1 MVVSIET
8 VPERMNA
15 LVYTGTEQ
23 VRYQHEPVREPGDGE
38 VLLKVDAVGI
48 CGSDMHAYHGHD
60 PRRVPPMILGHEAC
74 GTLLTGPHAGRRATF
89 NPIAFCGHC
98 DYCLDGMQNLCSNRT
113 MVGMSLPGAFAEYV
127 TVPAQ
132 CLILCP
138 EGMDPAVA
146 ALTEP
151 TATALHAV
159 EMAER
164 VLATGVA
171 GLRALVIGAGSIGL
185 LIAGLLRHRGCGTVD
200 IGDTNPL
207 RRETARAAGY
217 GSVYDPSAT
226 PPAADHYH
234 LVFDAVGAGVTR
246 ESAVAA
252 VRPGGAVVHVGLLQ
266 GRGDLDVRKLTLAEV
281 RFVGVY
287 TYTHRDLAKSVEL
300 LHQGALGGL
309 DWMEQRPLRDG
320 PEAFASLHDGSTAA
334 AKIVLR
340 PW

>member
-1 MVVSIET
+1 MAVPIET
-8 VPERMNA
+8 VPERMHA

-23 VRYQHEPVREPGDGE
+23 VRYQHEPVREPGPGE
-38 VLLKVDAVGI
+38 VLLRVDAVGI

-74 GTLLTGPHAGRRATF
+74 GTILSGDHVGRRATF

-98 DYCLDGMQNLCSNRT
+98 EYCLEGRQNLCANRT

-127 TVPAQ
+127 TVPKQ

-159 EMAER
+159 EMGER
-164 VLATGVA
+164 ALSGSVA

-185 LIAGLLRHRGCGTVD
+185 LIAGLLRHRGCGAID

-207 RRETARAAGY
+207 RRETAEAAGY
-217 GSVYDPSAT
+217 GRVYDPIAT
-226 PPAADHYH
+226 TPASDHYH
-234 LVFDAVGAGVTR
+234 LVFDAVGAAATR
-246 ESAVAA
+246 QGAVSA

-266 GRGDLDVRKLTLAEV
+266 GQGDLDARKLTLAEV
-281 RFVGVY
+281 SFVGVY
-287 TYTHRDLAKSVEL
+287 TYTHRDLARSVDL
-300 LHQGALGGL
+300 LHQGALGAL
-309 DWMEQRPLRDG
+309 DWMEQRPLQEG
-320 PEAFASLHDGSTAA
+320 AEAFASLHHGTSAA